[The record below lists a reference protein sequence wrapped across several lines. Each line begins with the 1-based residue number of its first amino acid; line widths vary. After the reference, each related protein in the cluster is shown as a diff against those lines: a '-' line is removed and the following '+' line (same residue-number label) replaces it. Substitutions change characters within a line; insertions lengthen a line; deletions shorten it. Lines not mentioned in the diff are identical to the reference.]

1 MQVIHH
7 TIPNSSIGTHREL
20 IEYQFNTTQSAP
32 VVFIQA
38 GLHAD
43 EWPGILTI
51 QHLVPLLEQLEADNK
66 LIANFRIL
74 PYANPI
80 GLDQHF
86 YGYTLGRLNRENGQ
100 NFNRGFQLDLESLAE
115 TLKPQLST
123 DRNQNKQ
130 RIRAA
135 ILQQVSELPEVTE
148 LQCLHKLILSISLQA
163 DYVLD
168 LHCDKK
174 ALGHIYSSDHLQ
186 DTGKQLASCLD
197 FPVYILEDVL
207 EQNAFDG
214 VHVQPWIWLQ
224 KQFTEYD
231 IPLACFSATV
241 ELRGKADV
249 NDTLADMDSQNLIQ
263 FLINQELIAGSKQ
276 FRDVQL
282 QISRLEQIDVVT
294 NTTPGFIN
302 YTCQPG
308 DAVQKGEKIAEIILI
323 DNDKANQRIPVV
335 AGTTGLLFGI
345 HDLALVRKG
354 EVVAM
359 IAGTETVRDAKQIS
373 D

>member
-7 TIPNSSIGTHREL
+7 PIPNNSIGTHREL
-20 IEYQFNTTQSAP
+20 LEYQFITNESAP

-51 QHLVPLLEQLEADNK
+51 QHLIPLLEQLETENK
-66 LIANFRIL
+66 LLANFRIL

-80 GLDQHF
+80 GLDQNF

-100 NFNRGFQLDLESLAE
+100 NFNRGFKLDLD
-115 TLKPQLST
+115 TLEQTVKADLSEDAVT
-123 DRNQNKQ
+123 NTRI
-130 RIRAA
+130 IRAA
-135 ILQQVSELPEVTE
+135 ILQQVEQLPDNTE
-148 LQCLHKLILSISLQA
+148 LQCLHKMILSISMQA

-174 ALGHIYSSDHLQ
+174 ALGHIYCADILQ
-186 DTGKQLASCLD
+186 NIGKQLAGSLD
-197 FPVYILEDVL
+197 FPVVILENVL

-214 VHVQPWIWLQ
+214 VHTQPWIWLQ
-224 KQFTEYD
+224 QQFPQAN
-231 IPLACFSATV
+231 IPLACFSTTV

-249 NDTLADMDSQNLIQ
+249 NDELAAMDAASLIQ
-263 FLINQELIAGSKQ
+263 FFVNQALITGTQKTHDIQ
-276 FRDVQL
+276 FY
-282 QISRLEQIDVVT
+282 ISRLEQVEAVT
-294 NTTPGFIN
+294 NATPGFIS
-302 YTCQPG
+302 YSRKPG
-308 DAVQKGEKIAEIILI
+308 DYVYKGEQIAEIVLI
-323 DNDKANQRIPVV
+323 HNDQANQRVPVT
-335 AGTTGLLFGI
+335 AGSEGLLFGI

-354 EVVAM
+354 EIVAM
-359 IAGTETVRDAKQIS
+359 IAGKEAVREATQIS